1 MVYNKECPIAKYP
14 GSQLIKVRDDFR
26 LKREKSQKR
35 LDDVLKNIAE
45 MLFSS
50 DFQELLKTS
59 SVADIDKKVQ
69 KFLA

>member
-1 MVYNKECPIAKYP
+1 M
-14 GSQLIKVRDDFR
+14 IKVRDDFR